1 MAQVEERIGIFG
13 GTFDPVHIG
22 HLVAAV
28 NARHD
33 LGLDRVL
40 MMVANDPWQKSG
52 ERAITPA
59 RDRLA
64 LVEAA
69 VEGVEGIEAS
79 ALEIERGGTT
89 YTADTIAEL
98 RASHPHAQLYLIVG
112 TDLVSELS
120 TWHRTDEVA
129 DQVILAVVTRPGT
142 TVVPEALEGWHART
156 VAVPALEISSS
167 DLRARAASG
176 RPLDFLVPA
185 GAIHRIRDLALYAI
199 GR

>member
-1 MAQVEERIGIFG
+1 MAQVEERIGVFG

-33 LGLDRVL
+33 LELDRVL

-52 ERAITPA
+52 EREITPA

-69 VEGVEGIEAS
+69 VEGVDGIEAS
-79 ALEIERGGTT
+79 ALEIERGGIT
-89 YTADTIAEL
+89 YTADTVAEL
-98 RASHPHAQLYLIVG
+98 RASNPRAQLYLIVG
-112 TDLVSELS
+112 TDLVAELS
-120 TWHRTDEVA
+120 TWHRMEEVA
-129 DQVILAVVTRPGT
+129 DQVTLAVVTRPGT
-142 TVVPEALEGWHART
+142 TVEPGALEGWRALT

-185 GAIHRIRDLALYAI
+185 GAIRRIRDLALYAV